1 MSENNQVGEIGWMDT
16 RVDNDGRITVG
27 PRALADG
34 RFCVIEDPGGATAAL
49 YQP

>member
-1 MSENNQVGEIGWMDT
+1 MSDNNQVGKIGWIDT
-16 RVDNDGRITVG
+16 CVDNGGRIIVG